1 MSAIKKNIADTE
13 ERERTLVLVHGYLG
27 GSRQW
32 ENQLNYF
39 SEYFRVLTPSLPGF
53 GDNND
58 AVSPETIG
66 GFASDVL
73 EQVNRSHS
81 GNFYL
86 VGHSM
91 GGMIAQEMAAQAPDL
106 IDRLVLY
113 GTGANGMMPG
123 RFETIEESRSK
134 VKGQGVE
141 LTARNIAASWFL
153 NGESAEGFAL
163 CFELARQATL
173 QAALAGLSAMES
185 WSGVKALGDIK
196 SPTLILWGDKDRAYL
211 WDQPYQLW
219 TSIKAAQL
227 AVVPNCSHA
236 VHSEKP
242 YLFNPI
248 LLDFLLAGETGAIS

>member
-1 MSAIKKNIADTE
+1 MSSSAEASSVGQ
-13 ERERTLVLVHGYLG
+13 TLVFVHGYLG

-32 ENQLNYF
+32 ENQIDYF
-39 SEYFRVLTPSLPGF
+39 SDYFHVLTPGLPGF
-53 GDNND
+53 GDRNSVT
-58 AVSPETIG
+58 APESVA
-66 GFASDVL
+66 GFASEVL
-73 EQVNRSHS
+73 EQVDKLH
-81 GNFYL
+81 GGTFHL

-91 GGMIAQEMAAQAPDL
+91 GGMIVQEMVAQAPDL

-134 VKGQGVE
+134 VTGQGVE

-153 NGESAEGFAL
+153 NGESAEGYAL
-163 CFELARQATL
+163 CFQLACEATL
-173 QAALAGLSAMES
+173 QAALAGLTAMEN
-185 WSGVKALGDIK
+185 WSGVSALGNIK

-211 WDQPYQLW
+211 WNQPYQLW
-219 TSIKAAQL
+219 TGIKEAQL

-248 LLDFLLAGETGAIS
+248 LLDFLLAGETGAVS